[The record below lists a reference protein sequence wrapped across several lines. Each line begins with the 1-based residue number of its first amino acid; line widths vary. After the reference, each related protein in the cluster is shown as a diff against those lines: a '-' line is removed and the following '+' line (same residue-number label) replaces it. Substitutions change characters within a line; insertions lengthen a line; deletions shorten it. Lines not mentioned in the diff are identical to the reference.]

1 MGVKMFGLDF
11 SFLFQP
17 AVGTETYF
25 DWILEGLKWT
35 VITSSL
41 SWCLALFCGTIV
53 GILRTL
59 PNRFLNF
66 IGAAY
71 VESLRNVPIIVQL
84 FFWFYV
90 WPELLPKTLGQ
101 GIKNLDPHVQILTA
115 GILCLG
121 LFTSARIAEQV
132 RSGIQS
138 LAGGQKNAAL
148 AMGFTLP
155 QAYRYVIM
163 PQAFRIVIPPLTSE
177 LLNIFKNS
185 AVLQTIGLMEL
196 SRQAAQINDYTAKA
210 YESFIVIT
218 VIFIIIN
225 VLLMWG
231 MRLIEVKTKIPG
243 LISGGH

>member
-1 MGVKMFGLDF
+1 MGFKMLGLDF
-11 SFLFQP
+11 NFLFQP

-25 DWILEGLKWT
+25 DWVLEGLKWT
-35 VITSSL
+35 LITSSL

-59 PNRFLNF
+59 PNRLLNF
-66 IGAAY
+66 IGTAY
-71 VESLRNVPIIVQL
+71 VEALRNVPIIVQL

-90 WPELLPKTLGQ
+90 WPELLPKGM
-101 GIKNLDPHVQILTA
+101 GKWIKDLDPHVQILTA

-138 LAGGQKNAAL
+138 LTGGQRNAAL

-196 SRQAAQINDYTAKA
+196 SRQAAQINDYTAKS

-218 VIFIIIN
+218 VIFVIIN

-231 MRLIEVKTKIPG
+231 MRFIEVKSRIPG
-243 LISGGH
+243 LISGER

>member
-1 MGVKMFGLDF
+1 MFGLDF
-11 SFLFQP
+11 SFLLQP
-17 AVGTETYF
+17 AVGTETYL

-41 SWCLALFCGTIV
+41 SWCLALFCGTII
-53 GILRTL
+53 GTLRTV

-66 IGAAY
+66 VAASY
-71 VESLRNVPIIVQL
+71 VEALRNVPIIVQL

-90 WPELLPKTLGQ
+90 WPELLPGKLGQ
-101 GIKNLDPHVQILTA
+101 WIKDLDPHVQILSA

-138 LAGGQKNAAL
+138 LAGGQKNAGL
-148 AMGFTLP
+148 AMGFTMT
-155 QAYRYVIM
+155 QTYRYVIM

-231 MRLIEVKTKIPG
+231 MRFIEVKTRVPG
-243 LISGGH
+243 LIAGGN

>member
-1 MGVKMFGLDF
+1 MFGLDF

-41 SWCLALFCGTIV
+41 SWCLALFCGTII

-66 IGAAY
+66 IGASY
-71 VESLRNVPIIVQL
+71 VEALRNVPIIVQL

-90 WPELLPKTLGQ
+90 WPELLPKSLGQ
-101 GIKNLDPHVQILTA
+101 WIKDLDPHVQILTA

-138 LAGGQKNAAL
+138 LAGGQRNAAL

-185 AVLQTIGLMEL
+185 AVLLVLGLAEL
-196 SRQAAQINDYTAKA
+196 SFQLGRINEQTAKT
-210 YESFIVIT
+210 YESFIIIT
-218 VIFIIIN
+218 LVYATLN
-225 VLLMWG
+225 LLLMLG
-231 MRLIEVKTKIPG
+231 MRFIEVKTKIPG
-243 LISGGH
+243 LISGDH

>member
-1 MGVKMFGLDF
+1 MFGLDF
-11 SFLFQP
+11 SFLFQE
-17 AVGTETYF
+17 AVGTENYLN
-25 DWILEGLKWT
+25 WVLEGLKWT

-41 SWCLALFCGTIV
+41 SWFLALFCGTIV
-53 GILRTL
+53 GILRTV

-66 IGAAY
+66 LGTCY
-71 VESLRNVPIIVQL
+71 VEALRNVPIIVQL

-90 WPELLPKTLGQ
+90 WPELLPGKFGTW
-101 GIKNLDPHVQILTA
+101 IKHLDPHVQILTA

-138 LAGGQKNAAL
+138 LAGGQQNASL
-148 AMGFTLP
+148 AMGFSIT
-155 QAYRYVIM
+155 QTYRYVIM

-210 YESFIVIT
+210 YESFIVVT
-218 VIFIIIN
+218 VVYIIIN

-231 MRLIEVKTKIPG
+231 MRFIEMRTRIPG
-243 LISGGH
+243 LIAGGQ

>member
-1 MGVKMFGLDF
+1 MFGLDF

-66 IGAAY
+66 IGATY

-90 WPELLPKTLGQ
+90 WPELLPKSLGQ
-101 GIKNLDPHVQILTA
+101 WIKDLDPHVQILTA

-138 LAGGQKNAAL
+138 LAGGQRNAAL
-148 AMGFTLP
+148 AMGFTLS

-196 SRQAAQINDYTAKA
+196 SRQAAQINDYTAKS

-231 MRLIEVKTKIPG
+231 MRFIEVKTKIPG
-243 LISGGH
+243 LISGDR

>member
-1 MGVKMFGLDF
+1 MFGLDF

-17 AVGTETYF
+17 AVGTETYL
-25 DWILEGLKWT
+25 DWIIEGLKWT

-41 SWCLALFCGTIV
+41 SWCLALFCGTII
-53 GILRTL
+53 GIFRTL
-59 PNRFLNF
+59 PNKFFNF

-90 WPELLPKTLGQ
+90 WPELMPEVMGKW
-101 GIKNLDPHVQILTA
+101 IKNLDPHVQILTA

-138 LAGGQKNAAL
+138 LAGGQRNAAL
-148 AMGFTLP
+148 AMGFSLA
-155 QAYRYVIM
+155 QSYRYIIM

-218 VIFIIIN
+218 VIFIVIN

-231 MRLIEVKTKIPG
+231 MRFIEVKTRIPG
-243 LISGGH
+243 LISGGQ

>member
-1 MGVKMFGLDF
+1 MFGLDF

-41 SWCLALFCGTIV
+41 SWFLALFCGTIV

-66 IGAAY
+66 IGAVY

-90 WPELLPKTLGQ
+90 WPELLPKGLGQ
-101 GIKNLDPHVQILTA
+101 AIKNLDPHVQILTA

-138 LAGGQKNAAL
+138 LASGQRNAAL
-148 AMGFTLP
+148 AMGFTIP
-155 QAYRYVIM
+155 QTYRYVIM

-210 YESFIVIT
+210 YESFIVVT
-218 VIFIIIN
+218 VIYIIIN

-231 MRLIEVKTKIPG
+231 MRFIEVKTKIPG
-243 LISGGH
+243 LIAGGH

>member
-1 MGVKMFGLDF
+1 MLGLDF

-59 PNRFLNF
+59 PNRLLNF

-90 WPELLPKTLGQ
+90 WPELLPKELGKW
-101 GIKNLDPHVQILTA
+101 IKDLDPHVQILTA

-138 LAGGQKNAAL
+138 LAGGQRNAAL

-155 QAYRYVIM
+155 QAYRYIIM

-218 VIFIIIN
+218 VIFVIIN

-231 MRLIEVKTKIPG
+231 MRFIEVRTRIPG